1 MKQKQTHETYIRK
14 VAELAIR
21 FADLNPTE
29 RMELQAIKLVYGAGP
44 SGTRGVTY
52 YNRWKPNSEQSVPFV
67 EVCAFGQESLVQVC
81 GTTIHELGHV
91 LAGWGAGHSKAWSDA
106 CKRLG
111 LSNIQAAGTEYKWEC
126 FTDKLRAKLE
136 ALPVPTDGN
145 PQSLASQFPA
155 GLLGPGTG
163 IAPVFKP
170 CGAGIGT
177 RGGKSRGV
185 GSGSRLRLF
194 QCACQRPVKVRIAAD
209 TFDALHNPCGEQF
222 HRV

>member
-1 MKQKQTHETYIRK
+1 MKQTHETYIRK

-29 RMELQAIKLVYGAGP
+29 RAELTAIKLVYGAGP

-52 YNRWKPNSEQSVPFV
+52 YNRWKPNAEKSVPFV

-91 LAGWGAGHSKAWSDA
+91 LAGWGSGHTKAWVDA

-126 FTDKLRAKLE
+126 FSPKLRKRLE
-136 ALPVPTDGN
+136 ALPPPTDGN
-145 PQSLASQFPA
+145 PASLSSQLV
-155 GLLGPGTG
+155 GLLGPAAPLMGTL
-163 IAPVFKP
+163 KP

-194 QCACQRPVKVRIAAD
+194 QCGCQRPVKVRIAAD
-209 TFDALHNPCGEQF
+209 EFDAKHNPCGEAF

>member
-1 MKQKQTHETYIRK
+1 LKNQTHETYIRK

-21 FADLNPTE
+21 LGDLNPTE
-29 RMELQAIKLVYGAGP
+29 REQLKAIKLVYGAGP

-52 YNRWKPNSEQSVPFV
+52 YNRWQPNADQTVPFV

-91 LAGWGAGHSKAWSDA
+91 LAGHTAGHSKAWVEA
-106 CKRLG
+106 CARLG
-111 LSNIQAAGTEYKWEC
+111 LGNIQAAGTEYSWEC
-126 FTDKLRAKLE
+126 FEPTLRAKLQ
-136 ALPVPTDGN
+136 ALTPPIDGK
-145 PQSLASQFPA
+145 PQSLAMALA
-155 GLLGPGTG
+155 GLPGLPVGP
-163 IAPVFKP
+163 VRFKP

-194 QCACQRPVKVRIAAD
+194 QCKCGVKVRIASD
-209 TFDALHNPCGEQF
+209 TFDAKHNPCKSPFKRQP
-222 HRV
+222 

>member
-1 MKQKQTHETYIRK
+1 MAQTHETYIRH
-14 VAELAIR
+14 VARLAVR
-21 FADLNPTE
+21 MGDLNPTE
-29 RMELQAIKLVYGAGP
+29 RQELAAIKLVYGAGP

-52 YNRWKPNSEQSVPFV
+52 YNRWKPNADKVVPFV

-91 LAGWGAGHSKAWSDA
+91 LAGSSAGHSKQWSDA
-106 CKRLG
+106 CARLG
-111 LSNIQAAGTEYKWEC
+111 LSNIQAAGTSYSWEC
-126 FTDKLRAKLE
+126 FAPKLRKALE
-136 ALPVPTDGN
+136 ALAPPTDGN
-145 PQSLASQFPA
+145 PQSIGNALV
-155 GLLGPGTG
+155 GLLGPG
-163 IAPVFKP
+163 APLLGRPRP

-209 TFDALHNPCGEQF
+209 NFDAVHNPCGKAFE
-222 HRV
+222 RV

>member
-1 MKQKQTHETYIRK
+1 MKQTHETYIRK
-14 VAELAIR
+14 VAALAIR
-21 FADLNPTE
+21 LGDLNPTE
-29 RMELQAIKLVYGAGP
+29 REELQSIKLVYGAGP

-52 YNRWKPNSEQSVPFV
+52 YNRWKPNADKSVPFV

-91 LAGWGAGHSKAWSDA
+91 LAGWNAGHGSAWSAA

-111 LSNIQAAGTEYKWEC
+111 LSNIQAAGTEYKWDC
-126 FTDKLRAKLE
+126 FAPKLRKALE
-136 ALPVPTDGN
+136 ALPAPIDGN
-145 PQSLASQFPA
+145 PQSLAAQFPL
-155 GLLGPGTG
+155 GMLGPGTG

-194 QCACQRPVKVRIAAD
+194 QCACHKPVKVRIAAD
-209 TFDALHNPCGEQF
+209 SFDATHNPCGKAF
-222 HRV
+222 IRV